1 MSSPHTLLASLL
13 IVAGCGAA
21 TRSAPAASTPVAST
35 PVAATIAPPT
45 DRVASILA
53 AVAASDRDAAD
64 LALDEGR
71 HPAEL
76 LGFFGV
82 APGQRVAELFAGG
95 GYTTELLAR
104 VVGEHGVVYAHNTT
118 AILDKFARKPWA
130 ARAAKPVMAHV
141 VAVERE
147 LAEPLPA
154 EAHDLDL
161 VLMVLTYHDTVWLG
175 VDRAAMNRAVFQAL
189 RRGGSYGIV
198 DHRAAAGHGV
208 ADAQTLHRI
217 DEATVIAEVTA
228 AGFRLDGHSD
238 ALAAADDGHD
248 WSASPGAAGERRGH
262 SDRFVLRFVK
272 P

>member
-1 MSSPHTLLASLL
+1 MSPAHVLLASLL
-13 IVAGCGAA
+13 LVGGCGAA
-21 TRSAPAASTPVAST
+21 TPAAAPVAAPAPAAAS
-35 PVAATIAPPT
+35 T
-45 DRVASILA
+45 DRVAAVLA
-53 AVAASDRDAAD
+53 AVAATDRDAAD
-64 LALDEGR
+64 RALDEGR

-104 VVGEHGVVYAHNTT
+104 VVGERGVVYAHNTT
-118 AILDKFARKPWA
+118 MILDKFARKPWT
-130 ARAAKPVMAHV
+130 ARAAKPVMARV

-147 LAEPLPA
+147 LGDPLPA

-161 VLMVLTYHDTVWLG
+161 VLMMLTYHDAVWLG
-175 VDRAAMNRAVFQAL
+175 VDRAAMNQAVFRSL
-189 RRGGSYGIV
+189 RHGGSFGIV
-198 DHRAAAGHGV
+198 DHRAAPGHGV

-217 DEATVIAEVTA
+217 EEATVIAEVTA
-228 AGFRLDGHSD
+228 AGFRLDGRSD
-238 ALAAADDGHD
+238 ALTAADDARD
-248 WSASPGAAGERRGH
+248 WNSSPGAAGARRGH